1 MQGILWFK
9 MIEWKYVRHPTGD
22 GNGKYK
28 KRENKSTKE
37 MNVMV
42 QTWRFLLLIEWRRKD
57 FPLGGKKKKNC
68 CCCIIKFL
76 TQIKFLLLLWLW
88 CHSYLFMIFNK
99 QFYYSFDDIMHSSHK
114 HLTAYFP
121 YLFPFHRLFS
131 AIYDVIVVFAIMPAF
146 VLVNHS
152 VWRWWCW
159 ILIFLESGKYLKV

>member
-1 MQGILWFK
+1 MEICAASNWR
-9 MIEWKYVRHPTGD
+9 WKWKIQKKGKIKARKRWMWWYKHEDFFFWLNGD
-22 GNGKYK
+22 EKIFHLGEK
-28 KRENKSTKE
+28 KR
-37 MNVMV
+37 
-42 QTWRFLLLIEWRRKD
+42 
-57 FPLGGKKKKNC
+57 KNC

-76 TQIKFLLLLWLW
+76 TQIKFLLSFLLLLWLW

-146 VLVNHS
+146 VFVNHS
-152 VWRWWCW
+152 VWWWW
-159 ILIFLESGKYLKV
+159 RGILIFLESGKYLKV